1 MKNLHPYY
9 QTLFVV
15 WGNQLLF
22 WSTIVAFFDWHLIPI
37 AIIAMYCFG
46 CMSEIGMH
54 RYLAHKSY
62 NTTALKEKILL
73 LCAFLT
79 GQGAALSWVAVH
91 RNHHAYEDTDKD
103 PHSPQFISYWRL
115 VFGLFP
121 RQEYKIAIIADM
133 IRSKNKKY
141 FIFENN
147 YYWLMWSAL
156 WVSSYLISFY
166 LFYFIVSGAA
176 LWYLCTQLV
185 NIVAHDS
192 LANSSNK
199 TDENAVAVNS
209 VFLNV
214 VTGAGHHNNHHSN
227 PKNYNYRVTN
237 ERDPYAWIIE
247 RFFKT

>member
-1 MKNLHPYY
+1 
-9 QTLFVV
+9 
-15 WGNQLLF
+15 
-22 WSTIVAFFDWHLIPI
+22 
-37 AIIAMYCFG
+37 
-46 CMSEIGMH
+46 MSEIGMH

-214 VTGAGHHNNHHSN
+214 VNYPCSTHHLL
-227 PKNYNYRVTN
+227 
-237 ERDPYAWIIE
+237 RDC
-247 RFFKT
+247 T